1 MSFPLQS
8 PEKVS
13 LVPVIATLLQFNAKE
28 LEQVRDIIVR
38 LSYFILSHESD

>member
-28 LEQVRDIIVR
+28 LEQVCT
-38 LSYFILSHESD
+38 ILGMRCIKVVPCWA